1 MDKIVFDF
9 QKARQLKE
17 MYIKTFGIT
26 LKDLMTRM
34 FGGEKVPLIV
44 KGTPKEVKAFAK
56 ALVKE
61 KNYYK
66 VYKKYGLNNPKT
78 YRSKFQLKAAI
89 REFERK
95 TGMKWPLK
103 FRR

>member
-56 ALVKE
+56 ALRMALTLDERQQGVIPST
-61 KNYYK
+61 K
-66 VYKKYGLNNPKT
+66 VRCK
-78 YRSKFQLKAAI
+78 
-89 REFERK
+89 
-95 TGMKWPLK
+95 
-103 FRR
+103 